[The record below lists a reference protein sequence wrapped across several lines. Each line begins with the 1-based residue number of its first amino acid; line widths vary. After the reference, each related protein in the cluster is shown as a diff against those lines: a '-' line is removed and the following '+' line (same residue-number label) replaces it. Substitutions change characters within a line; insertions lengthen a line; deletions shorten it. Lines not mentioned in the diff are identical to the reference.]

1 MSKHLLLS
9 GIATAQTVLLE
20 GGVGNS
26 RRLIRFRLVPPKS
39 CAATNRTRA
48 AASLPPDLPIF

>member
-26 RRLIRFRLVPPKS
+26 RRLIRFRLAPPKS
-39 CAATNRTRA
+39 ARCDKPYARGRA
-48 AASLPPDLPIF
+48 LVARFA